1 MPRKEHGEN
10 YSSQLTAPV
19 VSTTSPLLLKCILHA
34 QRQPEMVLPWSN
46 IHNLVKIVPHL
57 VVRSACWSSG
67 AYPRFPFS
75 WSGFPPT
82 ELIDTQIHQYQLV
95 EQNSSNLQHCAKRPP
110 LTNIVLLTAVS
121 PFAICGAAKVKV
133 YFLDIF
139 PKLQVGLENQV
150 LVLVLVQDDEDGSGA
165 SWDD

>member
-57 VVRSACWSSG
+57 VVRSAG
-67 AYPRFPFS
+67 
-75 WSGFPPT
+75 
-82 ELIDTQIHQYQLV
+82 
-95 EQNSSNLQHCAKRPP
+95 
-110 LTNIVLLTAVS
+110 
-121 PFAICGAAKVKV
+121 
-133 YFLDIF
+133 
-139 PKLQVGLENQV
+139 V
-150 LVLVLVQDDEDGSGA
+150 LVHSLHSLFHGQDSLRQ
-165 SWDD
+165 S

>member
-57 VVRSACWSSG
+57 VVRSGGAG
-67 AYPRFPFS
+67 AYPRFRFS
-75 WSGFPPT
+75 WSGLPRV

-95 EQNSSNLQHCAKRPP
+95 EQNSSNLQHCA
-110 LTNIVLLTAVS
+110 NIV
-121 PFAICGAAKVKV
+121 PG
-133 YFLDIF
+133 
-139 PKLQVGLENQV
+139 GRR
-150 LVLVLVQDDEDGSGA
+150 
-165 SWDD
+165 